1 MDYNI
6 TQKVMIDTFN
16 LDEVVEFAENPEP
29 RCPCVLLLDTSGSM
43 QGERIEAL
51 NQGLLSLKDELVK
64 NSLAARRVEIAV
76 ITFDSSVNVVQD
88 FVTADQFNPPIRTA
102 QGLTIMGSAIHR
114 ALDIIQERKSQY
126 RTNGSAYYRPWVF
139 MITDGEPQGELDH
152 VVEQAAQRL
161 QADETDKR
169 VAFFSVGV
177 DNANMSRLSQI
188 AVRSPLKLKGLN
200 FIEMFVW
207 LSASMSAVSHS
218 QVDVDEQV
226 ALPPIGWGSV

>member
-1 MDYNI
+1 
-6 TQKVMIDTFN
+6 
-16 LDEVVEFAENPEP
+16 
-29 RCPCVLLLDTSGSM
+29 M

-88 FVTADQFNPPIRTA
+88 FVTADQFNPPILTA

-126 RTNGSAYYRPWVF
+126 RTNGIAYYRPWVF
-139 MITDGEPQGELDH
+139 MITDGEP
-152 VVEQAAQRL
+152 QAAQRL

>member
-1 MDYNI
+1 
-6 TQKVMIDTFN
+6 
-16 LDEVVEFAENPEP
+16 
-29 RCPCVLLLDTSGSM
+29 
-43 QGERIEAL
+43 
-51 NQGLLSLKDELVK
+51 
-64 NSLAARRVEIAV
+64 
-76 ITFDSSVNVVQD
+76 
-88 FVTADQFNPPIRTA
+88 
-102 QGLTIMGSAIHR
+102 
-114 ALDIIQERKSQY
+114 
-126 RTNGSAYYRPWVF
+126 

-169 VAFFSVGV
+169 VAFFCVGV